1 MNFKNTVKPVLY
13 SFRRCPYAIRARMS
27 LELCKID
34 VRLREVDLS
43 DKPKEMLEI
52 SPKGTVPILV
62 LPDEIVIDESLAIM
76 IWGLERFSKINK
88 RTHRWL
94 DKSIYEPS
102 MQLIHENDYS
112 FKALLDK
119 YKYCTQS
126 DEAISHRENAEWF
139 LALLSDSLEK
149 RFYLLGDELTLADIA
164 IFPFIRQFALVD
176 YDWFLNSR
184 YEALVRWL
192 QYLLNLNS
200 FNRVMLKQVVFRSAI
215 G

>member
-1 MNFKNTVKPVLY
+1 
-13 SFRRCPYAIRARMS
+13 MS

-34 VRLREVDLS
+34 VCLREVNLS
-43 DKPKEMLEI
+43 DKPIEMLHI

-62 LPDEIVIDESLAIM
+62 LPDQTVIDESLAIM
-76 IWGLERFSKINK
+76 IWSLKRFSHVNK
-88 RTHRWL
+88 KTHRWL
-94 DKSIYEPS
+94 DKTIYEPS
-102 MQLIHENDYS
+102 MQLIHRNDNS

-119 YKYCTQS
+119 YKYCTEP
-126 DEAISHRENAEWF
+126 DEAANHREKAEWF
-139 LALLSDSLEK
+139 LILLNDLLEK
-149 RFYLLGDELTLADIA
+149 RSCLLGDELTLADIA

-184 YEALVRWL
+184 YRALVRWL
-192 QYLLNLNS
+192 QYLSKLDC

>member
-1 MNFKNTVKPVLY
+1 MNFKNTVKPILY

-34 VRLREVDLS
+34 VCLREVNLS
-43 DKPKEMLEI
+43 DKPIEMLQV

-62 LPDEIVIDESLAIM
+62 LPDETVIDESLDIM
-76 IWGLERFSKINK
+76 IWSLERFSKINK
-88 RTHRWL
+88 KIHKWR

-102 MQLIHENDYS
+102 IQLAQQNDND
-112 FKALLDK
+112 FKPLLDK
-119 YKYCTQS
+119 YKYCTEQG
-126 DEAISHRENAEWF
+126 AVVHHRENAEWF
-139 LALLSDSLEK
+139 LTNLKESLEN
-149 RFYLLGDELTLADIA
+149 RFCLLGDELTLADIA